1 MPKPLVLQ
9 GALIVPKRF
18 IQLFNGQW
26 GGDLWAGLMYDFMVQ
41 YDKDYWVYE
50 DKEWR
55 FTALPWKGSWILEGE
70 CMACLDTEDTEFDGP
85 DENEEDV
92 KEEEEGKIYNPN
104 AGRAPQGYD
113 GTSPEEGTDEDQSE
127 EEEEDN
133 IDVGGRASP
142 EQLLRWRRAQK
153 EAEAEAERLA
163 HEWVYGTAEQRQQR
177 WARSE
182 VESEPEN
189 MAHAVVDGVAEVEA
203 DEAHAEAEAEVDA
216 DVQAEVEDPACYDV
230 FAHDDTAEGIRQH
243 GENEGEAARID
254 AVEVGVKA
262 GVGAEAEVE
271 AGEKVPEWVYGMG
284 INSDSSIKPHIP
296 HMTIEDRNGL
306 HDKILAGLRKRNAE
320 DAAEADRLK
329 RCKAT
334 A

>member
-1 MPKPLVLQ
+1 
-9 GALIVPKRF
+9 
-18 IQLFNGQW
+18 
-26 GGDLWAGLMYDFMVQ
+26 
-41 YDKDYWVYE
+41 
-50 DKEWR
+50 
-55 FTALPWKGSWILEGE
+55 
-70 CMACLDTEDTEFDGP
+70 MACLDTEDTEFDGP

-113 GTSPEEGTDEDQSE
+113 GTSPEEGADEDQSE
-127 EEEEDN
+127 EEEDN
-133 IDVGGRASP
+133 IDAGAHCSDEFDTASQCCQASP
-142 EQLLRWRRAQK
+142 ELLLRWRRAQK

-189 MAHAVVDGVAEVEA
+189 MAHAVVDGVTEVEA

-254 AVEVGVKA
+254 AVEVGVEA

-284 INSDSSIKPHIP
+284 INSDSTIKPHIP